1 MQDHTTIAPQSET
14 TINEPRKCCTNPN
27 CERAGQLLPLS
38 EFHKSKNRKD
48 GHVARCKKCVISHM
62 NQRYSNLQKVEVI
75 EKQCGSKTC
84 RRSGQLLPVSEFNR
98 QTTSLDGYA
107 PVCRECANKRL
118 SKQRAN
124 DPNNKEKT
132 NAYARYFRK
141 TPKGRINDQR
151 GKKKYRQS
159 EKGRLNDMRR
169 RQRDKH
175 KMRARYALNR
185 AVSVGKL
192 FPATECECF
201 ICGNPAKEY
210 HHYLGYE
217 PEHYLDVK
225 PVCKKCHA
233 SIHHPQSSDTRS

>member
-1 MQDHTTIAPQSET
+1 MQDHTTIALQNET
-14 TINEPRKCCTNPN
+14 TSDEPRKRCTNPN

-48 GHVARCKKCVISHM
+48 GHVERCKKCVTNSM
-62 NQRYSNLQKVEVI
+62 KQRYNLPKKEVL
-75 EKQCGSKTC
+75 EKQCFNKNC
-84 RRSGQLLPVSEFNR
+84 RRYGQVLPISEFNR
-98 QTTSLDGYA
+98 HCASPDGYFYI
-107 PVCRECANKRL
+107 CRECANERVKR
-118 SKQRAN
+118 QREN
-124 DPNNKEKT
+124 DPDNKEKT

-141 TPKGRINDQR
+141 TTKGRINDRR

-159 EKGRLNDMRR
+159 EKGRLNDAQR

-185 AVSVGKL
+185 AVDTGKL
-192 FPATECECF
+192 PPATECQCF
-201 ICGNPAKEY
+201 VCGNPAKEY

-217 PEHYLDVK
+217 PEHHLDVK

-233 SIHHPQSSDTRS
+233 SIHHSQASDTRS